1 MPSRRTTLTSPTRI
15 ASGHRPRLAR
25 HVRLTFD
32 PARERHVLLSPE
44 TVVVLNA
51 TGAAILGLC
60 DGERTV
66 AGIAAELSARY
77 ARVVDEDVRRFLD
90 QLVARRCVEV
100 GSVEAGNG

>member
-1 MPSRRTTLTSPTRI
+1 MPSTRLI
-15 ASGHRPRLAR
+15 RSADRPVLGRG
-25 HVRLTFD
+25 VRLTFD

-51 TGAAILGLC
+51 TGTDILELC

-66 AGIAAELSARY
+66 AEIVTELGARY

-90 QLVARRCVEV
+90 RLVERRCVEV
-100 GSVEAGNG
+100 GRDADR

>member
-1 MPSRRTTLTSPTRI
+1 MPSTRRTPI
-15 ASGHRPRLAR
+15 AHDTDRPRLAP

-51 TGAAILGLC
+51 TGATVLDLC

-66 AGIAAELSARY
+66 AEILAELRGRY
-77 ARVVDEDVRRFLD
+77 EHVVDDEVLRFID
-90 QLVARRCVEV
+90 RLVARRCVV
-100 GSVEAGNG
+100 IQHG

>member
-1 MPSRRTTLTSPTRI
+1 MPSRKTAQTRLVDSHDRPILSP
-15 ASGHRPRLAR
+15 

-51 TGAAILGLC
+51 TGSDVLELC

-66 AGIAAELSARY
+66 AEIVAELSSRY
-77 ARVVDEDVRRFLD
+77 ARVVDEEVRTFLD
-90 QLVARRCVEV
+90 RLVERRCVEV
-100 GSVEAGNG
+100 ERG

>member
-1 MPSRRTTLTSPTRI
+1 MRSTRLI
-15 ASGHRPRLAR
+15 DSADRPLLAP

-51 TGAAILGLC
+51 TGSDVLELC

-66 AGIAAELSARY
+66 AEIVAELSSRY
-77 ARVVDEDVRRFLD
+77 ARVVDEDVRTFLD
-90 QLVARRCVEV
+90 RLVERRCVEV
-100 GSVEAGNG
+100 ERDDQRR